1 MKNNSLRR
9 LSLKRGTVS
18 NLRRVNGGFKR
29 VGAQNNSY
37 PLCRSD
43 LCASD
48 GLPCK
53 KD

>member
-1 MKNNSLRR
+1 MKKKSLKR

-18 NLRRVNGGFKR
+18 NLRRVNGGLKR
-29 VGAQNNSY
+29 VAAQNNTY
-37 PLCRSD
+37 PLCHSD